1 MLLRTDTG
9 RWLARLKNG
18 LYWGGR
24 NGGRTVGN
32 NGEEDSAIDTFGGD
46 IGNGGELTLL
56 EELLLVGLAVFTLRR
71 WLLCA
76 GGGVVTFS
84 FLS

>member
-1 MLLRTDTG
+1 MG
-9 RWLARLKNG
+9 RCPASPRNG
-18 LYWGGR
+18 LYCGGR
-24 NGGRTVGN
+24 NGGRTLWNKGD
-32 NGEEDSAIDTFGGD
+32 GFSDMDTFGGVD
-46 IGNGGELTLL
+46 GTGCELILVVMLL
-56 EELLLVGLAVFTLRR
+56 PGALQAVLMLRR